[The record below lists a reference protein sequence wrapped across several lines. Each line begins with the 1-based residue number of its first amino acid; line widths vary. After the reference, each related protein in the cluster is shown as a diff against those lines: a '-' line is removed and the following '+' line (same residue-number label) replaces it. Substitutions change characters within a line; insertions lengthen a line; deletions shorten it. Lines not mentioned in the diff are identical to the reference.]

1 MNPIRLQDSDALLV
15 IDMQYDFLPGG
26 SLGVPEGDQVLAPIN
41 AAMAHF
47 AARGLPVYASR
58 DWHPENHCSFAAR
71 GGPWPPHCVAD
82 TRGAAFS
89 EELALPADTVIIS
102 KADSEDVDAYSAFNG
117 TALADH
123 LRGHGITRVFVCGLA
138 TDYCVLNTALDARA
152 NGFETVILPEAMR
165 AVNVQPEDGER
176 AIAQMRAAGATTATL
191 AELAEEAAA
200 A

>member
-1 MNPIRLQDSDALLV
+1 MNPIRLQDTDALLV
-15 IDMQYDFLPGG
+15 IDIQYDFLPGG

-41 AAMAHF
+41 DAMARF

-71 GGPWPPHCVAD
+71 GGPWPPHCVAE

-89 EELALPADTVIIS
+89 DALALPADTVIIS
-102 KADSEDVDAYSAFNG
+102 KADTADVDAYSAFNG

-138 TDYCVLNTALDARA
+138 TDYCVLNTALDARKD
-152 NGFETVILPEAMR
+152 GFETVILPEAMR
-165 AVNVQPEDGER
+165 AVNVQPGDGER
-176 AIAQMRAAGATTATL
+176 AIAQMREAGATTATL
-191 AELAEEAAA
+191 AELEQEAAA

>member
-26 SLGVPEGDQVLAPIN
+26 SLGVPQGDQVLAPIN
-41 AAMAHF
+41 EAMARF
-47 AARGLPVYASR
+47 AALGLPVYASR
-58 DWHPENHCSFAAR
+58 DWHPEDHCSFAAR
-71 GGPWPPHCVAD
+71 GGPWPPHCVAE

-89 EELALPADTVIIS
+89 DELALPADTVIIS
-102 KADSEDVDAYSAFNG
+102 KADSADVDAYSAFNG

-123 LRGHGITRVFVCGLA
+123 LRQHGITRVFVCGLA

-165 AVNVQPEDGER
+165 AVNVQPDDGER
-176 AIAQMRAAGATTATL
+176 AIARMREAGATIASL
-191 AELAEEAAA
+191 ADLREEAAA

>member
-15 IDMQYDFLPGG
+15 IDIQYDFLPGG
-26 SLGVPEGDQVLAPIN
+26 SLGVPEGNQVLAPIN
-41 AAMAHF
+41 DAMARF

-71 GGPWPPHCVAD
+71 GGPWPPHCVAE

-89 EELALPADTVIIS
+89 DALALPADTVIIS
-102 KADSEDVDAYSAFNG
+102 KADTADVDAYSAFNG

-138 TDYCVLNTALDARA
+138 TDYCVLNTALDARKD
-152 NGFETVILPEAMR
+152 GFETVILPEAMR
-165 AVNVQPEDGER
+165 AVNVQPGDGER
-176 AIAQMRAAGATTATL
+176 AIAQMREAGATTATL
-191 AELAEEAAA
+191 AELEQEAAA

>member
-26 SLGVPEGDQVLAPIN
+26 SLGVPEGDQVLAPVN
-41 AAMAHF
+41 EAMARF

-58 DWHPENHCSFAAR
+58 DWHPEDHCSFAAR
-71 GGPWPPHCVAD
+71 GGPWPPHCVAE

-89 EELALPADTVIIS
+89 DELALPADTVIIS
-102 KADSEDVDAYSAFNG
+102 KADTADVDAYSAFNG

-138 TDYCVLNTALDARA
+138 TDYCVLNTALDARK

-176 AIAQMRAAGATTATL
+176 AIAQMREAGATTATL
-191 AELAEEAAA
+191 AELEQEAAA